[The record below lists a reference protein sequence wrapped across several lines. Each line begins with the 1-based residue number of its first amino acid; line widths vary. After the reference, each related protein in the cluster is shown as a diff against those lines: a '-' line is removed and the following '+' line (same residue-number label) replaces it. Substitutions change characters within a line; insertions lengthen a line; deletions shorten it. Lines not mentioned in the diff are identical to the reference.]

1 MELTN
6 INDVRELLSSHGF
19 HFSKAMGQNFLIEAW
34 VPERIAE
41 ESGANR
47 ESAMLEIG
55 PGVGCL
61 TRELAMRA
69 GMVKSVELDKRLLP
83 VLAETLGNFEN
94 VEIISGDIM
103 KLDLGELDFNGLTP
117 RVCANLPYNI
127 TSPVITKL
135 LESGLFSSLTVMV
148 QREVAD
154 RIAAKPNTAEYGAFS
169 ILCQYYADCKK
180 LFNVPASCFEP
191 RPKVESAVVRMDT
204 RKLDLE
210 CDEKLFWKIV
220 RGAFNQR
227 RKTLVNALS
236 SALPNPKEEIAAA
249 IESAGLSLN
258 VRGEALG
265 IEEFAKIAQR
275 LQ

>member
-6 INDVRELLSSHGF
+6 INDLRSLLGSHGF

-41 ESGANR
+41 ESGADEN
-47 ESAMLEIG
+47 SAMLEIG

-61 TRELAMRA
+61 TRELALRA
-69 GMVKSVELDKRLLP
+69 AAVKSVELDKRLLP
-83 VLAETLGNFEN
+83 VLAETVGAFDN
-94 VEIISGDIM
+94 VEIIPGDIM
-103 KLDLGELDFNGLTP
+103 KLDLNSIDFASLTP

-127 TSPVITKL
+127 TSPVVTKL
-135 LESGLFSSLTVMV
+135 LESGIFASLTVMV

-154 RIAAKPNTAEYGAFS
+154 RITAKPGTAEYGAFTV
-169 ILCQYYADCKK
+169 LCGYYAETRK
-180 LFNVPASCFEP
+180 LFNVPSSCFEP
-191 RPKVESAVVRMDT
+191 RPKVESAVVRLDT
-204 RKLDLE
+204 RRIDLK
-210 CDEKLFWKIV
+210 CDEALFWRIV

-236 SALPNPKEEIAAA
+236 SALPNPKDEIAAA
-249 IESAGLSLN
+249 IEGAGLSPT

-265 IEEFAKIAQR
+265 IEEFAEIAKR
-275 LQ
+275 L

>member
-6 INDVRELLSSHGF
+6 INDLRALLGSHGF

-41 ESGANR
+41 ESGADAG
-47 ESAMLEIG
+47 SAMLEIG

-61 TRELAMRA
+61 TRELALRA
-69 GMVKSVELDKRLLP
+69 AMVKSVELDKRLLP
-83 VLAETLGNFEN
+83 VLAETVGAFDN
-94 VEIISGDIM
+94 VEIIPGDIM
-103 KLDLGELDFNGLTP
+103 KLDLNSIDFGSLTP

-127 TSPVITKL
+127 TTPVITKL
-135 LESGLFSSLTVMV
+135 LESGIFASLTVMV

-154 RIAAKPNTAEYGAFS
+154 RITAKPGSGEYGAFTV
-169 ILCQYYADCKK
+169 LCDYYAETKK
-180 LFNVPASCFEP
+180 LFNVPSSCFEP
-191 RPKVESAVVRMDT
+191 RPKVESAVVR
-204 RKLDLE
+204 LDARRYDLK
-210 CDEKLFWKIV
+210 CDEALFWKIV

-236 SALPNPKEEIAAA
+236 SALPNPKDEIAAA
-249 IESAGLSLN
+249 IEGAGLSPT

-265 IEEFAKIAQR
+265 IAEFAEIAKR
-275 LQ
+275 L

>member
-6 INDVRELLSSHGF
+6 INDLRDLLGSHGF

-41 ESGANR
+41 ESGADAG
-47 ESAMLEIG
+47 SAMLEIG

-61 TRELAMRA
+61 TRELALRA
-69 GMVKSVELDKRLLP
+69 AMVKSVELDKRLLP
-83 VLAETLGNFEN
+83 VLAETVGAFDN
-94 VEIISGDIM
+94 VEIIPGDIM
-103 KLDLGELDFNGLTP
+103 KLDLNSIDFGSLTP

-127 TSPVITKL
+127 TTPVITKL
-135 LESGLFSSLTVMV
+135 LESGIFASLTVMV

-154 RIAAKPNTAEYGAFS
+154 RITAKPGSGEYGAFTV
-169 ILCQYYADCKK
+169 LCDYYAETKK
-180 LFNVPASCFEP
+180 LFNVPSSCFEP
-191 RPKVESAVVRMDT
+191 RPKVESAVVR
-204 RKLDLE
+204 LDARRYDLK
-210 CDEKLFWKIV
+210 CDEALFWKIV

-236 SALPNPKEEIAAA
+236 SALPNPKDEIAAA
-249 IESAGLSLN
+249 IEGAGLSPT

-265 IEEFAKIAQR
+265 IAEFAEIAKR
-275 LQ
+275 L

>member
-6 INDVRELLSSHGF
+6 LNDLRELLGSHGF
-19 HFSKAMGQNFLIEAW
+19 HFSKSMGQNFLIEAW

-41 ESGANR
+41 ESGAD
-47 ESAMLEIG
+47 EKSAMLEIG

-61 TRELAMRA
+61 TRQLARRA
-69 GMVKSVELDKRLLP
+69 AKVKSVELDKRLLP
-83 VLAETLGNFEN
+83 VLAETVGGYDN
-94 VEIISGDIM
+94 VEIIPGDIM
-103 KLDLGELDFNGLTP
+103 KLDLGTIDFNGLTP

-135 LESGLFSSLTVMV
+135 LESGIFASLTVMV

-154 RIAAKPNTAEYGAFS
+154 RITAKPGTAEYGAFTV
-169 ILCQYYADCKK
+169 LCNYYADAKK
-180 LFNVPASCFEP
+180 LFNVPSSCFEP
-191 RPKVESAVVRMDT
+191 RPKVESAVVRLDT
-204 RKLDLE
+204 RPLE
-210 CDEKLFWKIV
+210 LGCDEALFWKIV

-236 SALPNPKEEIAAA
+236 SALPISKDEIAAA
-249 IESAGLSLN
+249 IESAGLSPT

-265 IEEFAKIAQR
+265 IAEFAEIAKR
-275 LQ
+275 L

>member
-6 INDVRELLSSHGF
+6 INDLRALLGSHGF

-41 ESGANR
+41 ESGADAG
-47 ESAMLEIG
+47 SAMLEIG

-61 TRELAMRA
+61 TRELALRA
-69 GMVKSVELDKRLLP
+69 AMVKSVELDKRLLP
-83 VLAETLGNFEN
+83 VLAETVGAFDN
-94 VEIISGDIM
+94 VEIIPGDVM
-103 KLDLGELDFNGLTP
+103 KLDLNSIDFGSLTP

-127 TSPVITKL
+127 TTPVVTKL
-135 LESGLFSSLTVMV
+135 LESGIFASLTVMV

-154 RIAAKPNTAEYGAFS
+154 RITAKPGSGEYGAFTV
-169 ILCQYYADCKK
+169 LCDYYAETRK
-180 LFNVPASCFEP
+180 LFNVPSSCFEP
-191 RPKVESAVVRMDT
+191 RPKVESAVVR
-204 RKLDLE
+204 LDARRYDLK
-210 CDEKLFWKIV
+210 CDEALFWKIV

-236 SALPNPKEEIAAA
+236 SAIPNPKDEIAAA
-249 IESAGLSLN
+249 IEGAGLSPT

-265 IEEFAKIAQR
+265 IAEFAEIAKR
-275 LQ
+275 L

>member
-1 MELTN
+1 MELTD
-6 INDVRELLSSHGF
+6 ISEVRALLASHGF
-19 HFSKAMGQNFLIEAW
+19 RFSKAMGQNFLIEAW

-41 ESGANR
+41 ESGADGR
-47 ESAMLEIG
+47 SCMLEIG
-55 PGVGCL
+55 PGIGCL
-61 TRELAMRA
+61 TRELAVRA
-69 GMVKSVELDKRLLP
+69 ARVKSVELDRRLLP
-83 VLAETLGNFEN
+83 VLAETLSGCDN
-94 VEIISGDIM
+94 VEIIPGDIM
-103 KLDLGELDFNGLTP
+103 KLDPASLDFGGLTP

-135 LESGLFSSLTVMV
+135 LSSGVFASLTVMV

-154 RIAAKPNTAEYGAFS
+154 RITAAPGTAAYGAFTV
-169 ILCQYYADCKK
+169 LCGCYAETKK

-204 RKLDLE
+204 RPISLG

-236 SALPNPKEEIAAA
+236 SVLPNPKEEIAAA
-249 IESAGLSLN
+249 IASAGFSPT
-258 VRGEALG
+258 VRGEELG
-265 IEEFAKIAQR
+265 IEGFSAIAKR
-275 LQ
+275 LE